1 LSLKA
6 DCSWQSAF
14 FCARL
19 LFVAKKSLVVV
30 VVLAPQD
37 DEDVVSL
44 PHKQKHP
51 NRKGPGA
58 LNRS

>member
-1 LSLKA
+1 LRLA
-6 DCSWQSAF
+6 VGFFLRQTAF
-14 FCARL
+14 RCK
-19 LFVAKKSLVVV
+19 KKSLVVV
-30 VVLAPQD
+30 VVFAPQD
-37 DEDVVSL
+37 DDDVVSL